1 MKTISTLII
10 TLTILFTSPLLGFL
24 FAQQSLREETIPIPA
39 QIEKEWKD
47 RLGYLQ
53 DGDRVKAAAAI
64 ENINKIKLEMG
75 ADNLDLISVALLI
88 EAEEDVAKGDVDSA
102 IEKAYA
108 AREISPDYPAPYYH
122 IAKFLFLKDKSIIAA
137 VSSYIDGIIVSCRDF
152 WNIFYL
158 AGTIVIILLLSLI
171 SSFIIFL
178 IFSLIRFIPLIE
190 HNLNEWAGISLKRY
204 SIIMIIIAISSLP
217 LLLGRGIIWSAIFWL
232 MLVWIYMGKR
242 EKTIGILFLLVAGSA
257 TLLLPLSGSFFSAG
271 GSSGLEVMNRI
282 YRGEWISHSYRSGEI
297 TNEEREDWK
306 RYFSAAISMK
316 MQGRLDDA
324 LRYYEEALTKDPGSP
339 KILNN
344 IGNIYFYKKDYEK
357 AIYFYKLAIEKDKR
371 LVSSH
376 YNMSQALREMLSFD
390 EGNKKFEEARGLNK
404 ELADHYAKKSTL
416 SYQHLVVDEN
426 FAIFDLFEKAISFKG
441 PNEDNVLLS
450 ISLFLVG
457 INQPFFQA
465 AIVILIILMALFSSH
480 IRKKGNLSTCCP
492 VCGRAVCRKCHRY
505 MYEIKVCNNC
515 LSILKKR
522 QEDKKAIKGIKDI
535 KEIWTR
541 TKRKERM
548 ANILAGLIPGIGHLH
563 MDRFVKGFIINLIFI
578 ALIWAWFVG
587 CAFTKS
593 SLSSSL
599 IPEYL
604 RNIFYLSLILLVLG
618 YSALDIYRSRE
629 YI

>member
-1 MKTISTLII
+1 MKTIGTLII
-10 TLTILFTSPLLGFL
+10 TLTILFASPPSGLL
-24 FAQQSLREETIPIPA
+24 FAQHSLPGETIPVPA
-39 QIEKEWKD
+39 QIETEWKE
-47 RLGYLQ
+47 RLGYLH
-53 DGDRVKAAAAI
+53 DGDRLRAAAVI
-64 ENINKIKLEMG
+64 ENINKLKLEMG
-75 ADNLDLISVALLI
+75 ADNLDLISEALLI
-88 EAEEDVAKGDVDSA
+88 EAEDDMAKGNVDSA

-122 IAKFLFLKDKSIIAA
+122 IAKFLFLKDKSIIAS
-137 VSSYIDGIIVSCRDF
+137 VSSYIDGIVVSYRDF

-158 AGTIVIILLLSLI
+158 TGTIVIILLLSLI
-171 SSFIIFL
+171 SSFVIFL
-178 IFSLIRFIPLIE
+178 IYLLIRFIPLIE
-190 HNLNEWAGISLKRY
+190 HNINEWAGVSLKRY

-217 LLLGRGIIWSAIFWL
+217 LLLGRGIIWSTIFWL
-232 MLVWIYMGKR
+232 MLVWIYLGKR

-257 TLLLPLSGSFFSAG
+257 TSLLPLSGPFFFSG
-271 GSSGLEVMNRI
+271 GSKGLDVMNRI
-282 YRGEWISHSYRSGEI
+282 YRGEWISPSDRYGEI
-297 TNEEREDWK
+297 INEETEDWK
-306 RYFSAAISMK
+306 GYFSAAISLK

-324 LRYYEEALTKDPGSP
+324 QRYYEEALSKNPDSA

-344 IGNIYFYKKDYEK
+344 LGNIFFYKKDYNK
-357 AIYFYKLAIEKDKR
+357 AIYFYKSAIEKDKR

-404 ELADHYAKKSTL
+404 ELADLYARKSTL
-416 SYQHLVVDEN
+416 SYQHLVIDEN

-450 ISLFLVG
+450 ISLFIVG
-457 INQPFFQA
+457 IRQPFFQA
-465 AIVILIILMALFSSH
+465 ALVILIIFMALSSSH
-480 IRKKGNLSTCCP
+480 IRKKGNISTCCP

-522 QEDKKAIKGIKDI
+522 QEDKKTIKGIKDI
-535 KEIWTR
+535 REIWTR
-541 TKRKERM
+541 VKRKERM
-548 ANILAGLIPGIGHLH
+548 ANILAGLIPGLGHLH

-587 CAFTKS
+587 CTFS
-593 SLSSSL
+593 RGSLSSSFM
-599 IPEYL
+599 PEYI

-629 YI
+629 YT

>member
-1 MKTISTLII
+1 MKTIGTIII
-10 TLTILFTSPLLGFL
+10 TLTILFTSPLLGL
-24 FAQQSLREETIPIPA
+24 IFAQQSLYEETIPIPA

-47 RLGYLQ
+47 RLGYRQ
-53 DGDRVKAAAAI
+53 DGDRVKAVAAI
-64 ENINKIKLEMG
+64 EKINKIKLEMG
-75 ADNLDLISVALLI
+75 ADNLDLISAALLI
-88 EAEEDVAKGDVDSA
+88 EAEEDAAKGNVVSA

-158 AGTIVIILLLSLI
+158 AGTTVIILLLSLI
-171 SSFIIFL
+171 SSFVIFFIYL
-178 IFSLIRFIPLIE
+178 LIRFIPLIA

-217 LLLGRGIIWSAIFWL
+217 LLLGRGIIWSTIFWL
-232 MLVWIYMGKR
+232 MLVWIYLGKR

-271 GSSGLEVMNRI
+271 GSRGLEAMNRI
-282 YRGEWISHSYRSGEI
+282 YRGEWISPSGRYGEI

-306 RYFSAAISMK
+306 GYFSAAISMK
-316 MQGRLDDA
+316 MQGRLDDS
-324 LRYYEEALTKDPGSP
+324 LRYYEEALSKKPGSP

-344 IGNIYFYKKDYEK
+344 LGNIYFYKKDYNK
-357 AIYFYKLAIEKDKR
+357 AIYFYKSAIEKDKR

-390 EGNKKFEEARGLNK
+390 EGNNKFEEARGLNK
-404 ELADHYAKKSTL
+404 KLADLYARKSTL

-426 FAIFDLFEKAISFKG
+426 FSFFDLFEKAISFKG

-450 ISLFLVG
+450 ISFFFVG
-457 INQPFFQA
+457 INQRFFQA
-465 AIVILIILMALFSSH
+465 SLVTLIILMALFSSY

-492 VCGRAVCRKCHRY
+492 VCGRAVCRRCHRY
-505 MYEIKVCNNC
+505 MFDIKVCNNC

-522 QEDKKAIKGIKDI
+522 QEDKKTIKGIKDI

-541 TKRKERM
+541 AMRKERM

-587 CAFTKS
+587 CTFS
-593 SLSSSL
+593 MGSLSSSFM
-599 IPEYL
+599 PEYI

-629 YI
+629 YT